1 VRTNEVFVKI
11 GDYLIQK
18 STFDASKTFNNKI
31 STANSQIDMLNKIL
45 GTGEQERSTAGL
57 PIIREEPI
65 DGLNPDEMNIV
76 ETLEESVGYDARL
89 TAGLEDQ
96 ADGPPQRTVQDLE
109 KDCMFMFDSGEFLER
124 NPKAPDVKKTETVV
138 VKKKVKFPEE
148 VIKKEVKKEQKSV
161 EEDVITTENAYTRTG
176 DANISINNITPGE
189 QNIAHL
195 QKMIDRTSSWGVSTK
210 SNQKKDLER
219 LELEDKEQKAAIEAK
234 NRADL
239 ENQQEKKPKSLF
251 RQRMENN

>member
-31 STANSQIDMLNKIL
+31 SSANSQINILNKIL

-57 PIIREEPI
+57 PTIQEEPI
-65 DGLNPDEMNIV
+65 DGVNPDEMNIV

-96 ADGPPQRTVQDLE
+96 ADGPPKRTVQDLE
-109 KDCMFMFDSGEFLER
+109 KDCMFMFDSGEFLDSS
-124 NPKAPDVKKTETVV
+124 PKEPEVKKTEKLVV
-138 VKKKVKFPEE
+138 AKKVKFPEE
-148 VIKKEVKKEQKSV
+148 VIKKEVKKEAKKV

-234 NRADL
+234 NRAEL